1 MDASVGLHETMTL
14 EDLFIN
20 QLNHLIADISVET
33 RPLHVEKQR
42 KYRLSVFY
50 VNDAIRAASY
60 ALRVIWHVWLIY
72 YLFPRIW

>member
-50 VNDAIRAASY
+50 VNDAIRAESY
-60 ALRVIWHVWLIY
+60 ALRVTRHTACMVHL
-72 YLFPRIW
+72 LFVS